1 MSVVISLLTY
11 ILFKIIS
18 IVSSNGTFSNNDATS
33 DYTILYPSGTFCFWM
48 YLTNSLVLLVVNAD
62 LLHSANKIANYFA
75 VSYVVV
81 PILDAVGLNDKS
93 PTLLVESLFT
103 FAFP

>member
-18 IVSSNGTFSNNDATS
+18 IVSSNGTFVNNDATS

-48 YLTNSLVLLVVNAD
+48 YLTNSLVLLIVNSD
-62 LLHSANKIANYFA
+62 LLNDVNKLPKYFA
-75 VSYVVV
+75 VSYVAV
-81 PILDAVGLNDKS
+81 PKLETIDLNVKS
-93 PTLLVESLFT
+93 SRH
-103 FAFP
+103 